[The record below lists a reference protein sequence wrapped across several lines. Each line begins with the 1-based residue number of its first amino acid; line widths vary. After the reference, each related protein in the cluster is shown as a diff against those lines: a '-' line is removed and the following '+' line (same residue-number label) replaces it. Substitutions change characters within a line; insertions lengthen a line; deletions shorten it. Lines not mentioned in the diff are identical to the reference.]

1 VGFGIVEVL
10 TFSRPILYVTTMRIA
25 FVFPGQGSQAVGM
38 LGELAGAYPE
48 VRQTFADASVVLGYD
63 LWSIVSAGPEERL
76 GMTEVTQPAMLC
88 AGVAVWR
95 VWRAAAGPPAVTMA
109 GHSLGEYTALVC
121 VGTLDFAEAVS
132 LVADRARYMQEAVPA
147 GEGSIAA
154 VLGLTENQI
163 RAVCAEAAQGEV
175 VEPVNFN
182 SPTQIVIAGSTGAVA
197 RAIERAK
204 ASGAKRAVRL
214 ALSVPAHSSL
224 MAPAASRL
232 AERLKSVELRKPSVP
247 VVHNA
252 TAKAASTPSEIREV
266 LVRQI
271 ASPVRWVETIENMN
285 KDGAEAFV
293 ECGPGKVLTGLNKR
307 IARDSQCCAI
317 SDVQSLNAARVS
329 VSTS

>member
-1 VGFGIVEVL
+1 MQF
-10 TFSRPILYVTTMRIA
+10 A
-25 FVFPGQGSQAVGM
+25 FVFPGQGSQSVGM
-38 LGELAGAYPE
+38 LRELADEFPQ
-48 VRQTFADASVVLGYD
+48 VRQTFADASDALGYD
-63 LWSIVSAGPEERL
+63 LWSVVSEGPEERL

-95 VWRAAAGPPAVTMA
+95 VWGDTGGPAAMAMA

-121 VGTLDFAEAVS
+121 SGALDFVDAVS

-154 VLGLTENQI
+154 ILGLSDDQV
-163 RAVCAEAAQGEV
+163 RALCAEAARGDV

-182 SPTQIVIAGSTGAVA
+182 SPAQVVIAGSATAVA

-204 ASGAKRAVRL
+204 AIGAKRAVPL

-224 MAPAASRL
+224 MAPAAIRL
-232 AERLKSVELRKPSVP
+232 AERLKSVTVRPPGIP
-247 VVHNA
+247 VIHNA
-252 TAKAASTPSEIREV
+252 TADAALTPDSIRDV

-271 ASPVRWVETIENMN
+271 ASPVRWVETIEKMAN
-285 KDGAEAFV
+285 DGAQMFV

-307 IARDSQCCAI
+307 IARNSDCFAI
-317 SDVQSLNAARVS
+317 NDPQSLNQAAAKLGV
-329 VSTS
+329 VN

>member
-1 VGFGIVEVL
+1 M
-10 TFSRPILYVTTMRIA
+10 TSTSIA
-25 FVFPGQGSQAVGM
+25 FVFPGQGSQSVGM
-38 LGELAGAYPE
+38 LRELADANRQ
-48 VRQTFADASVVLGYD
+48 VRQTYDDASAALGYD
-63 LWSIVSAGPEERL
+63 LWSVVAAGPEERL
-76 GMTEVTQPAMLC
+76 SMTEVTQPAMLC

-95 VWRAAAGPPAVTMA
+95 VWRSGGGPAAVAMA

-121 VGTLDFAEAVS
+121 AGALNFADAVP

-154 VLGLTENQI
+154 ILGLSDEQI

-182 SPTQIVIAGSTGAVA
+182 SPSQVVIAGAAGAVA

-204 ASGAKRAVRL
+204 AAGAKRAVPL

-224 MAPAASRL
+224 MAPAAKRL
-232 AERLKSVELRKPSVP
+232 AERLESVSLRAPEVP

-252 TAKAASTPSEIREV
+252 TADVASSPDEIRD
-266 LVRQI
+266 LMVRQI
-271 ASPVRWVETIENMN
+271 ASPVRWVETIQAMAAR
-285 KDGAEAFV
+285 GARAFV

-307 IARDSQCCAI
+307 IAGDSECYAI
-317 SDVQSLNAARVS
+317 GEARSLHEAIEKLRSA
-329 VSTS
+329 